1 MVKLKNNFKQQGN
14 LDIDIPHIPHIPQ
27 DTPVSQQ
34 TERDRERFLAV
45 ASDLQVICGSNGYF
59 HWVNPTFERS
69 LGWTVAEITSRPW
82 IEFIHPDDVSESITE
97 TSQLFSGRETLAF
110 ENRLRHKDGSYH
122 WLLWRAQPYPEEQ
135 VIYATAVDITERKVA
150 EMALEQ
156 SEQKFR
162 AIFESMFQFIGVLT
176 PEGILVEANQTAL
189 DAVGI
194 QRSEVIG
201 KLFWQT
207 PWWIHS
213 PVLQTQLQEAVERAR
228 QGELVRF
235 EAEHILANG
244 QTAFVDFSLKPFF
257 DKAGNVVMLIPEGR
271 DITELKQT
279 EVAFRES
286 EQRLQALL
294 DNSTAII
301 FMKDAQGRYVIINRS
316 YETLFHLDRN
326 QVKGKTDHDIFPKEI
341 ADAFQAND
349 REVITSGVAIEKEEI
364 APRDDGLHTYL
375 SLKFPLFDTTGV
387 VYAVCGIA
395 TDISERKRIENE
407 RKQTAIELQLQKQD
421 LARSNAE
428 LQQFAY
434 VASHDLQ
441 EPLRMVTSYLELLK
455 RRYAGQLDE
464 KAEQFIGFAVDGA
477 ARMQTLINDL
487 LAYSRV
493 GTHDQPLEPVD
504 CQRILENVLRNLQMT
519 IADSQGKI
527 THDPLPQVQVDPTQL
542 AQLFQNLLS
551 NGIKFR
557 QPGVSPHIHI
567 GCSPH
572 GNKWLFSIQDNG
584 IGIDPQYVDRIFL
597 IFQRL
602 HSRTE
607 YPGTGIGLA
616 VCKKIVERYSGN
628 LWVESKPGQGSTF
641 YFTIPQ

>member
-1 MVKLKNNFKQQGN
+1 MVKLKNGVKHQGN
-14 LDIDIPHIPHIPQ
+14 LDINIPQ
-27 DTPVSQQ
+27 GMPASQQ
-34 TERDRERFLAV
+34 TERDRERFLTV
-45 ASDLQVICGSNGYF
+45 ASDLQVICGSDGYF
-59 HWVNPTFERS
+59 HWVNPTFEQS

-82 IEFIHPDDVSESITE
+82 VEFIHPDDVSESVTE
-97 TSQLFSGRETLAF
+97 MSQLFSGRETLAF
-110 ENRLRHKDGSYH
+110 ENRFRHQDGSYH

-135 VIYATAVDITERKVA
+135 VIYGTAVDITERKAA

-194 QRSEVIG
+194 QRAEVIG
-201 KLFWQT
+201 KPFWQT
-207 PWWIHS
+207 PWWMHS
-213 PVLQTQLQEAVERAR
+213 PVLQTQLQEAVERAH

-244 QTAFVDFSLKPFF
+244 QTAFIDFSLKPFF
-257 DKAGNVVMLIPEGR
+257 DQAGNVVMLIPEGR

-279 EVAFRES
+279 EAALRES
-286 EQRLQALL
+286 EQRLQAML
-294 DNSTAII
+294 DNSTAVI
-301 FMKDAQGRYVIINRS
+301 FMKDNQGRYVIINRS
-316 YETLFHLDRN
+316 YETLFHLDRD
-326 QVKGKTDHDIFPKEI
+326 QVKGKTDQDIFPKEI

-349 REVITSGVAIEKEEI
+349 REVLTTGVAIEKEEI
-364 APRDDGLHTYL
+364 APQDDGLHTYL
-375 SLKFPLFDTTGV
+375 SLKFPLFDATGS

-407 RKQTAIELQLQKQD
+407 RKQTEIELQFQKQD

-464 KAEQFIGFAVDGA
+464 KADQFIGFAVDGA

-493 GTHDQPLEPVD
+493 GTHDQPLEPAD
-504 CQRILENVLRNLQMT
+504 CQRTLDNVLRNLQMT
-519 IADSQGKI
+519 IADSQARI

-542 AQLFQNLLS
+542 AQLFQNLIS

-567 GCSPH
+567 GCRPH
-572 GNKWLFSIQDNG
+572 GSKWLFSIQDNG

-616 VCKKIVERYSGN
+616 VCKKIVERYGGN

-641 YFTIPQ
+641 YFTIPQSGGQ